1 MNRSN
6 TFNYSTNPILSP
18 FLDLFAAESLYLQSG
33 VLHCGTCYDLHFIN
47 DRVLHT
53 VHEFVRIE
61 EHLEAPNP
69 MVSHLVFHLWNVHD
83 WWRRSPKSY
92 SPSAEPAAAVDSAHF
107 ALLLQGLSPVETKRS
122 CRDLPGYSPTT
133 HIYIYIYTYNNNN
146 NKNNN
151 NIYIYM
157 HYIHIYIYI
166 FACVYIYIRTYN
178 NAYYVNQTQ
187 KQIGSEHQK
196 WWPQPIHVVAVSQV
210 NTVTGSMN
218 SSQFLVSV
226 KMTRVKWGLIQEG
239 PSHTLS

>member
-1 MNRSN
+1 MVSRQLCFIPPPITNTLRNDTKMNRSN

-133 HIYIYIYTYNNNN
+133 HTYIYTY
-146 NKNNN
+146 
-151 NIYIYM
+151 
-157 HYIHIYIYI
+157 
-166 FACVYIYIRTYN
+166 
-178 NAYYVNQTQ
+178 
-187 KQIGSEHQK
+187 
-196 WWPQPIHVVAVSQV
+196 IHV
-210 NTVTGSMN
+210 
-218 SSQFLVSV
+218 
-226 KMTRVKWGLIQEG
+226 
-239 PSHTLS
+239 